1 MRVHETVG
9 PRTSRLA
16 EVDPPVPG
24 RGEVLVKSL
33 ALGVCASERGAWG
46 THEGAEPLRLG
57 HEVAGEVVALGPDVY
72 GWSVGERV
80 TGFAHP
86 AFAEQVVMST
96 ADLVLVPSNVPTW
109 AALGEPLACI
119 VEAVERSGVGPGMR
133 VAVVGLGFM
142 GLGALQVALALGAD
156 EVVGFDVAPAKR
168 ALAERLGA
176 AATHDA
182 RLVPDAARAT
192 FDVVVE
198 FTGTAPGLALA
209 GDLTGRHGTLCVGGY
224 HHDGPRELDVE
235 LWYRGVTIVNGF
247 SPDRDR
253 QRKALG
259 RGMRMMADRQVTF
272 EPLVTHRLPFEDLDA
287 AFHLFEERPEGFVK
301 AVLEP

>member
-9 PRTSRLA
+9 PCTSHL
-16 EVDPPVPG
+16 VDVEPVVPG
-24 RGEVLVKSL
+24 RGEVLVRSL

-46 THEGAEPLRLG
+46 THDGPEPLRLG
-57 HEVAGEVVALGPDVY
+57 HEVAGEIVVLGPDVQ

-86 AFAEQVVMST
+86 AFAEQIVMATS
-96 ADLVLVPSNVPTW
+96 DLVLVPSGVPTW

-119 VEAVERSGVGPGMR
+119 VEAVGRSGVGPGMR

-156 EVVGFDVAPAKR
+156 EVVGFDVAPTKR
-168 ALAERLGA
+168 ALAVRLGA
-176 AATHDA
+176 AAAHDA
-182 RLVPDAARAT
+182 RLVPDGARAS

-198 FTGTAPGLALA
+198 FTGTAPGLRLA
-209 GDLTGRHGTLCVGGY
+209 GDLTGQHGTLCVGGY

-235 LWYRGVTIVNGF
+235 LWYRGVTVVNGF

-253 QRKALG
+253 QRAALR

-272 EPLVTHRLPFEDLDA
+272 EPLVTHRLAFEDLDA
-287 AFHLFEERPEGFVK
+287 AFRLFEERPEGFVK
-301 AVLEP
+301 AVLEL

>member
-9 PRTSRLA
+9 PRTSRL
-16 EVDPPVPG
+16 VDVERPVPG
-24 RGEVLVKSL
+24 RGEVLVEGL
-33 ALGVCASERGAWG
+33 VLGVCASERGAWG
-46 THEGAEPLRLG
+46 SHDGPGPLRLG
-57 HEVAGEVVALGPDVY
+57 HEVAGEVVALGPDVH
-72 GWSVGERV
+72 GWTVGERV

-86 AFAEQVVMST
+86 AFAELVVMGT
-96 ADLVLVPSNVPTW
+96 DDLVQVPSHVPTW

-119 VEAVERSGVGPGMR
+119 VEAVGRSGVGPGTR

-156 EVVGFDVAPAKR
+156 EVVGVDVDPAKR
-168 ALAERLGA
+168 ALAGRLGA

-182 RLVPDAARAT
+182 RHVPDGARAT

-247 SPDRDR
+247 SPDRER
-253 QRKALG
+253 QRTALR

-272 EPLVTHRLPFEDLDA
+272 EPLVTHRLAFEDLDA
-287 AFHLFEERPEGFVK
+287 AFRLFEERPEGFVK
-301 AVLEP
+301 AVIEL